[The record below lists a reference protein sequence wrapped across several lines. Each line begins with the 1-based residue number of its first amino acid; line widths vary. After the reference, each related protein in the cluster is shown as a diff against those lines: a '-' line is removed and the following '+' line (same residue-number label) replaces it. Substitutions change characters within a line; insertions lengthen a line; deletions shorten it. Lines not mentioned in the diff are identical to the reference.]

1 MVYKFRP
8 ADRKKTL
15 FAFKVYMKL
24 KGIEI
29 PKDSIVDSYFKQ
41 SIDEK
46 MILLLGLGK
55 NVRGNLQYILNE
67 LNSSD
72 QYEGFRIYVRTSEET
87 DAVVKEYI
95 EQNNWSRTTAVAN
108 NKQYRDLMETAKY
121 LLTEVFFPESW
132 VKKPEQVYVNIWHGV
147 PLKKLGLAKNST
159 NAHRNGITQKN
170 FIDADYLLY
179 PNMYTRE
186 KMLESYEVAPLMEG
200 KALMLGYPRT
210 GGMLAAGETEQTE
223 LRRQLAPNGER
234 LYAYMPT
241 FKDWLNDE
249 TSIAQSRE
257 LLEYLDANLR
267 DDQLL
272 YVNLHHRV
280 SDSIDY
286 SGFVHIK
293 KFPPTVDSYKLL
305 AETEALISDYSSVF
319 FDYLA
324 LRKQIILYVADYEE
338 YEKKRGVYMDLMEL
352 PFDKVRTKEELLEAL
367 NRGKTYDDSQVF
379 QEFCRYNSTES
390 ARTLCQVMMGEH
402 DTCLEEIPKDERARV
417 MIYSEACRPGKYT
430 RLLNEITHACDQD
443 KYEIYFGCDMD
454 KVDEDR
460 SEAYPLFFEYPV
472 IGSGADPHLS
482 GMGRAV
488 KEEYLKKKLPFGL
501 AIKYLQYDYALMV
514 QRMFGRA
521 RFDTV
526 VIFDVDNPERIIAL
540 AQSGAPVVMFLPE
553 YVLEKMMSG
562 ERFLTD
568 AVRYASG
575 YCRDIAVESEELKKK
590 AEKLLGSRWSGRV
603 QVTASAVDLCV
614 IVFK

>member
-1 MVYKFRP
+1 MVYKFKP
-8 ADRKKTL
+8 ANRKKTL
-15 FAFKVYMKL
+15 FAYKVYMKL

-286 SGFVHIK
+286 SGFAHIK

-402 DTCLEEIPKDERARV
+402 DTCLEKIPKDERARV

-430 RLLNEITHACDQD
+430 RLLKEITHACDQD

-488 KEEYLKKKLPFGL
+488 KEEYLKNKLPFGL

-521 RFDTV
+521 QFDTV

-575 YCRDIAVESEELKKK
+575 FCRDIAVESEELKKK

-603 QVTASAVDLCV
+603 QVTASAEKLCEV
-614 IVFK
+614 VFE